1 MMGDEL
7 QRKKQTISGLNLFSI
22 RNNSRGTKLVTL
34 NKELMLERLAH
45 DFKSLSSLKTLNE
58 LFVKANDIV
67 SNNLVRLSICN
78 VFRTEKK

>member
-22 RNNSRGTKLVTL
+22 RNNSRGTKSVTL

-67 SNNLVRLSICN
+67 SNNLVRLAYNTS
-78 VFRTEKK
+78 RTEKK